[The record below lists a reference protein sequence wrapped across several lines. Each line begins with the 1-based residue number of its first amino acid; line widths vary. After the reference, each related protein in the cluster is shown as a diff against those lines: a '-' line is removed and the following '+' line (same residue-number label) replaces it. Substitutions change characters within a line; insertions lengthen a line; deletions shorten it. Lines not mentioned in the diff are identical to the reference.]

1 MVSIVR
7 YNRTIV
13 RTMEEVD
20 ARRRFRVRKVL
31 AERAHV
37 RPLRKPDC
45 RLVPVLSSLRSR
57 GKS

>member
-1 MVSIVR
+1 
-7 YNRTIV
+7 
-13 RTMEEVD
+13 MEEAN